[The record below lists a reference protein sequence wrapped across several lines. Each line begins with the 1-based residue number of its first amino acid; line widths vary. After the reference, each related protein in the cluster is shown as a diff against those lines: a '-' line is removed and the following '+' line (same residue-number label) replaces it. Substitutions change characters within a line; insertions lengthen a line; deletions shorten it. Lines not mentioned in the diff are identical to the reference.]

1 MVITVG
7 ARQSD
12 HRMPPTIA
20 DRTARMRRML
30 LCIAVLAT
38 ACRPASAPASSTPAV
53 LGPNATMSR
62 VVDGD
67 TIDVTIAGHRE
78 RVRLIG
84 IDTPETKKPNT
95 PVQCYGPEATSFTK
109 SLLAEGVPL
118 HLERDVVARDDFGR
132 MLAYVYL
139 AADGTFI
146 NMQIIRKGFARPL
159 TIAPNSAH
167 ADEFVEAARV
177 AEADNIGLWAACTG

>member
-1 MVITVG
+1 MHKT
-7 ARQSD
+7 
-12 HRMPPTIA
+12 
-20 DRTARMRRML
+20 L
-30 LCIAVLAT
+30 LCIAVILT
-38 ACRPASAPASSTPAV
+38 ACRSGSPPAPSTPTV
-53 LGPNATMSR
+53 LGINATMLR

-67 TIDVTIAGHRE
+67 TIDVTIGGHRE

-95 PVQCYGPEATSFTK
+95 PVQCYGPEATAFTT
-109 SLLAEGVPL
+109 SLLPIGTGL

-132 MLAYVYL
+132 MLAYVYI
-139 AADGTFI
+139 AGDGTFA
-146 NMQIIRKGFARPL
+146 NMAIIHQGYARPL

-177 AEADNIGLWAACTG
+177 ADADNIGLWANCSG

>member
-1 MVITVG
+1 M
-7 ARQSD
+7 
-12 HRMPPTIA
+12 HKL
-20 DRTARMRRML
+20 L
-30 LCIAVLAT
+30 LCIAVVAT
-38 ACRPASAPASSTPAV
+38 ACQSDSSPAPTTPTA
-53 LGPNATMSR
+53 LGRNATMLR

-67 TIDVTIAGHRE
+67 TIDVTIDGHRE

-95 PVQCYGPEATSFTK
+95 PVQCYGPEATAFTK
-109 SLLAEGVPL
+109 SLLPVDAAL
-118 HLERDVVARDDFGR
+118 HLERDVVARDDFRR

-139 AADGTFI
+139 ATDGTFV
-146 NMQIIRKGFARPL
+146 NMSIVRHGFAHPL

-177 AEADNIGLWAACTG
+177 AEADNIGLWAKCSG

>member
-1 MVITVG
+1 MAITVG
-7 ARQSD
+7 AGASN
-12 HRMPPTIA
+12 HRMASTIA
-20 DRTARMRRML
+20 DRTRQMRRTL

-38 ACRPASAPASSTPAV
+38 ACRPDSAPVSSTPTARD
-53 LGPNATMSR
+53 PNATMSR

-67 TIDVTIAGHRE
+67 TIDVTISGHSE

-109 SLLAEGVPL
+109 SLLAEGTPL

-132 MLAYVYL
+132 LLAYVYL
-139 AADGTFI
+139 AADGTFV
-146 NMQIIRKGFARPL
+146 NMQIIRMGFARPL